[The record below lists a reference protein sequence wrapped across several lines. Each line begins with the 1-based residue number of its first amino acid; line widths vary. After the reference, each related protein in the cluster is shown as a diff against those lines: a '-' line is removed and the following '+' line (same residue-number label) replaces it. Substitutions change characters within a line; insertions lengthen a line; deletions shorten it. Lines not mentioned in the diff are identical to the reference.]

1 MPSAALLGGRR
12 NRSAGDLVAA
22 GSGLKAL
29 LALLL
34 CVLAGSVVAE
44 DLVFVALAPSEGF
57 FRSAFDRV
65 ETHIEQSFADDTD
78 VKLLVRGEA
87 GTEEVMVAALRRGR
101 AQLGVSTVPGT
112 FTAVPE
118 LGLLMAPYLFESFAE
133 ADFVLDEFL
142 AEPVAQLLAAK
153 GLVFIQWFDSGWWN
167 LFATRPIPT
176 PADGRGMRLRAASG
190 DAAVLFLR
198 AFDADVI
205 PLPFAEV
212 IPGLQTGLIDG
223 GATNTAM
230 YAAVEMYQHAP
241 HLTLTRHAIN
251 PGIVMANKRWFEGLP
266 AVRQTLVRE
275 AFLSSDVMRAGVR
288 QEEQEALDEVIRRGL
303 PPYQPTAAE
312 LAAWRALARPLH
324 DELVQRIGGAS
335 AELYSRIQAGKAA
348 FAARQGGR

>member
-1 MPSAALLGGRR
+1 MSSGQSGRGGGWR
-12 NRSAGDLVAA
+12 GDPVAA
-22 GSGLKAL
+22 GWPARS
-29 LALLL
+29 LALLIL
-34 CVLAGSVVAE
+34 FWLAGSVAAE

-65 ETHIEQSFADDTD
+65 ETHIEQTFADDTD

-101 AQLGVSTVPGT
+101 AQLGVSTVPGA

-118 LGLLMAPYLFESFAE
+118 LGLLMAPYLFESFPE

-142 AEPVAQLLAAK
+142 AEPVARLLAAK

-251 PGIVMANKRWFEGLP
+251 PGMVMANKRWFEALP
-266 AVRQTLVRE
+266 AARQRLVRD

-288 QEEQEALDEVIRRGL
+288 QEEQEALEEVIRRGL
-303 PPYQPTAAE
+303 PPYEPTPAE

-324 DELVQRIGGAS
+324 QALIERIGGAS
-335 AELYSRIQAGKAA
+335 AELYGRIQQGKAA
-348 FAARQGGR
+348 FAARQGEP